1 MTAKQQDLQMAVQE
15 AVSLLLVVMLSA
27 MVALTFTDVVGR
39 RLFNTPVF
47 GANDIT
53 EHLMALIIFSGLP
66 LLTARRGHLS
76 IDLFDHWLLQP
87 KWRAWHKAVDVLI
100 AAVLGLIAW
109 EYFIAIDE
117 ARQISEV
124 SSALSIP
131 RAWMYAY
138 IALTCSVA
146 ALLALFVSA
155 PRAEH
160 AQEDITP

>member
-1 MTAKQQDLQMAVQE
+1 MKPFEQGIQR
-15 AVSLLLVVMLSA
+15 AVSLLLVLMLSA

-53 EHLMALIIFSGLP
+53 EHLMAVIIFAGLP

-87 KWRAWHKAVDVLI
+87 RWRLWHKAVDLLI

-109 EYFIAIDE
+109 EYYLAIEE
-117 ARQISEV
+117 ARTINEISP
-124 SSALSIP
+124 ALMIP
-131 RAWMYAY
+131 RAWMYTF
-138 IALTCSVA
+138 IAITT
-146 ALLALFVSA
+146 ALASLFALFTAA
-155 PRAEH
+155 PHAESH
-160 AQEDITP
+160 TEELPS